1 MVMTASGYHDARL
14 GSGFSS
20 LFRIYFEQTFAK
32 HFLMFAGML
41 LNVDQFFAEFCMNS
55 PNLRLYLGKILK
67 NAESLRLGRRN
78 RRRSGRYF
86 DTLMIC

>member
-1 MVMTASGYHDARL
+1 MTASGYHDARL

-41 LNVDQFFAEFCMNS
+41 LNVDQFFAEFCRNS
-55 PNLRLYLGKILK
+55 PNLRLNLGKILK
-67 NAESLRLGRRN
+67 MLKFCAVVVEIGVDTA
-78 RRRSGRYF
+78 
-86 DTLMIC
+86 DTLIL